1 MATDMIHHTLV
12 PKHAKISESEKEK
25 LFEKYTTSAKE
36 LPKILKNDPAI
47 AKLSVKEGDII
58 KVERKSKTAGISFY
72 YRVVMNE

>member
-1 MATDMIHHTLV
+1 MATDMTHHTLV
-12 PKHAKISESEKEK
+12 PKHTKISESEKEK
-25 LFEKYTTSAKE
+25 LFEKYTTSARE

-47 AKLSVKEGDII
+47 AKLSIKEGDII